1 VLRAADARL
10 IAAAPEMLEA
20 LRKAAGVLRE
30 GPVYARAVSYG
41 VDYVLQET
49 DAIIAKAQA
58 LLHEIGASYEDVDNH
73 IDMIVQEHCA
83 GLDEFAWEIDE
94 VTQYLNEP
102 VETE

>member
-1 VLRAADARL
+1 MSTRAQD
-10 IAAAPEMLEA
+10 
-20 LRKAAGVLRE
+20 
-30 GPVYARAVSYG
+30 YG
-41 VDYVLQET
+41 VS
-49 DAIIAKAQA
+49 AKRRIAKAQA